1 MFTLNLLLCFLGIC
15 YGSFVGSYIVRFPRI
30 IDPESN
36 ITMSSP
42 SSRCESCGK
51 TLKIHMLIPLLSY
64 LVQQGKCSYC
74 RKSIGTFYLFN
85 ELLHLMLMA
94 LMLWANLFSSLIEL
108 LIIFLVISSL
118 YAQFI
123 LDLKHLLLSVYLSIK
138 ILILGL
144 IINYSGFFTDIQ
156 SAILGFMAG
165 YLSLFL
171 INKVF
176 YCFRKKEGIG
186 GGDFILLASIGALLG
201 YQMLSFIVLLGSL
214 FSLLIYLLKRS
225 NYDDRVPFGSGLA
238 LSALLIILIKISV
251 V

>member
-42 SSRCESCGK
+42 RSRCESCGK

-64 LVQQGKCSYC
+64 LVQQGKCSFC

-94 LMLWANLFSSLIEL
+94 LMLWTGLFSSLIEL

-138 ILILGL
+138 ILVLGL

-201 YQMLSFIVLLGSL
+201 YQMLSFVVLLGSL

-225 NYDDRVPFGSGLA
+225 NFENRVPFGSGLA

>member
-1 MFTLNLLLCFLGIC
+1 
-15 YGSFVGSYIVRFPRI
+15 
-30 IDPESN
+30 
-36 ITMSSP
+36 
-42 SSRCESCGK
+42 
-51 TLKIHMLIPLLSY
+51 
-64 LVQQGKCSYC
+64 
-74 RKSIGTFYLFN
+74 
-85 ELLHLMLMA
+85 MLMA

-138 ILILGL
+138 VLILGL

-201 YQMLSFIVLLGSL
+201 YQMLSFVVLLGSL

-225 NYDDRVPFGSGLA
+225 NFENRVPFGSGLA

>member
-1 MFTLNLLLCFLGIC
+1 
-15 YGSFVGSYIVRFPRI
+15 
-30 IDPESN
+30 
-36 ITMSSP
+36 
-42 SSRCESCGK
+42 
-51 TLKIHMLIPLLSY
+51 
-64 LVQQGKCSYC
+64 
-74 RKSIGTFYLFN
+74 
-85 ELLHLMLMA
+85 MLMT
-94 LMLWANLFSSLIEL
+94 LMLWAGLFSSLIEL
-108 LIIFLVISSL
+108 LTLFLVVSSL

-123 LDLKHLLLSVYLSIK
+123 LDLKHLSLSVYLSIK

-144 IINYSGFFTDIQ
+144 IISYSGFFTDIQ
-156 SAILGFMAG
+156 SAVLGFMAG

-176 YCFRKKEGIG
+176 YYFRKKEGIG

-201 YQMLSFIVLLGSL
+201 YQMLSFVVLLGSL

-225 NYDDRVPFGSGLA
+225 NYEDRVPFGSGLA

>member
-42 SSRCESCGK
+42 RSRCESCGK

-85 ELLHLMLMA
+85 ELLHLILMA
-94 LMLWANLFSSLIEL
+94 SMLWSGLFSSLIEL
-108 LIIFLVISSL
+108 LILFLVISSL

-138 ILILGL
+138 ILVLGL

-201 YQMLSFIVLLGSL
+201 YQMLSFVVLLGSL
-214 FSLLIYLLKRS
+214 FSLLMYLLKRS
-225 NYDDRVPFGSGLA
+225 NFENRVPFGSGLA

>member
-42 SSRCESCGK
+42 RSRCESCGK

-64 LVQQGKCSYC
+64 LFQQGKCSYC
-74 RKSIGTFYLFN
+74 RRSIGTFYFFN

-94 LMLWANLFSSLIEL
+94 LMLWTGLFSSLIEL
-108 LIIFLVISSL
+108 LILFLVISSL
-118 YAQFI
+118 YVQFI

-138 ILILGL
+138 ILVLGL

-201 YQMLSFIVLLGSL
+201 YQMLSFVILLGSL

-225 NYDDRVPFGSGLA
+225 NYDNRVPFGSGLA

>member
-1 MFTLNLLLCFLGIC
+1 MFTLNLLLCFLGLC

-30 IDPESN
+30 IDPESD

-42 SSRCESCGK
+42 RSKCESCGEA
-51 TLKIHMLIPLLSY
+51 LKVHMLIPLISY

-74 RKSIGTFYLFN
+74 RKSISTFYFIN
-85 ELLHLMLMA
+85 ELLHLLLMA
-94 LMLWANLFSSLIEL
+94 LMLWAGLFTSLIEL
-108 LIIFLVISSL
+108 LILFLVISSL

-123 LDLKHLLLSVYLSIK
+123 LDLKHFFLSIYLSVK
-138 ILILGL
+138 ILMLGL
-144 IINYSGFFTDIQ
+144 IINYSGFFVDIQ
-156 SAILGFMAG
+156 SAVFGFIAG
-165 YLSLFL
+165 YLFLFL

-176 YCFRKKEGIG
+176 YYFRKKEGIG

-201 YQMLSFIVLLGSL
+201 YQMLSFVVLLGSL
-214 FSLLIYLLKRS
+214 FSLFIYLLKRS

>member
-1 MFTLNLLLCFLGIC
+1 
-15 YGSFVGSYIVRFPRI
+15 
-30 IDPESN
+30 
-36 ITMSSP
+36 
-42 SSRCESCGK
+42 
-51 TLKIHMLIPLLSY
+51 
-64 LVQQGKCSYC
+64 
-74 RKSIGTFYLFN
+74 
-85 ELLHLMLMA
+85 MA
-94 LMLWANLFSSLIEL
+94 LMLWAGLFTSLIEL
-108 LIIFLVISSL
+108 LILFLVISSL

-123 LDLKHLLLSVYLSIK
+123 LDLKHFSLSIYLSVK

-144 IINYSGFFTDIQ
+144 IINYSGFFVDIQ
-156 SAILGFMAG
+156 SAVFGFIAG

-176 YCFRKKEGIG
+176 YYFRKKEGIG

-201 YQMLSFIVLLGSL
+201 YQMLSFVVLLGSL
-214 FSLLIYLLKRS
+214 ISLFIYLLKRS

>member
-42 SSRCESCGK
+42 RSRCESCGK

-94 LMLWANLFSSLIEL
+94 LMLWTGLFSSLIEL

-165 YLSLFL
+165 YLSLFI

-201 YQMLSFIVLLGSL
+201 YQMLSFVVLLGSL

-225 NYDDRVPFGSGLA
+225 NFENRVPFGSGLA

>member
-42 SSRCESCGK
+42 RSRCESCGK

-64 LVQQGKCSYC
+64 LVQQGKCSFC

-108 LIIFLVISSL
+108 LVIFLVISSL

-138 ILILGL
+138 ILVLGL

-201 YQMLSFIVLLGSL
+201 YQMLSFVVLLGSL

-225 NYDDRVPFGSGLA
+225 NFENRVPFGSGLA